1 MFPWIHFTE
10 PFSLR
15 TPSMG
20 YFNFNWHKTITLFAY
35 FCRSKTFTGFT
46 DIISF
51 LCYFFFGDE
60 RCHIDFRSTKSY
72 YKTGCIF
79 SQITSLSFLN
89 CCVHPRI
96 WYRQKESNLYSHVRS
111 VVYYPLYYSDKI
123 GALTP
128 IRTEKTAPFERADFT
143 NLSIRALAGPAGVEP
158 TTSVSKTEMISI
170 SPRTDKNG
178 EPNYPPGR
186 TRWIVSN
193 DQV

>member
-1 MFPWIHFTE
+1 M
-10 PFSLR
+10 
-15 TPSMG
+15 
-20 YFNFNWHKTITLFAY
+20 N
-35 FCRSKTFTGFT
+35 
-46 DIISF
+46 
-51 LCYFFFGDE
+51 
-60 RCHIDFRSTKSY
+60 
-72 YKTGCIF
+72 
-79 SQITSLSFLN
+79 
-89 CCVHPRI
+89 
-96 WYRQKESNLYSHVRS
+96 WYRQKESNLYFYVRS
-111 VVYYPLYYSDKI
+111 VVYYPLYYGDKI

-178 EPNYPPGR
+178 EPNYPPER

>member
-1 MFPWIHFTE
+1 MEPQGFEPRSRPYEWNELAAVLYPCQDHF
-10 PFSLR
+10 LR
-15 TPSMG
+15 VLPLHQGSV
-20 YFNFNWHKTITLFAY
+20 KLICIT
-35 FCRSKTFTGFT
+35 
-46 DIISF
+46 
-51 LCYFFFGDE
+51 
-60 RCHIDFRSTKSY
+60 
-72 YKTGCIF
+72 
-79 SQITSLSFLN
+79 QIN
-89 CCVHPRI
+89 

-143 NLSIRALAGPAGVEP
+143 NLSIRAVAGPAGVEP

-186 TRWIVSN
+186 THWIVSN